1 MAMKMVMIYIKA
13 MVMVIM
19 IMLMM
24 VMMLLKFTAVVWSCR
39 YEATWSSWLPI
50 KSHFGANLQTFN
62 ISNFSNWNSV
72 KCQNRNGRHVFEVEI
87 MPKLLFKKKETTLSV
102 KTSAWAIDQV
112 IRTNNQSLEIT
123 KSEKC

>member
-1 MAMKMVMIYIKA
+1 MRQLGRAG
-13 MVMVIM
+13 
-19 IMLMM
+19 
-24 VMMLLKFTAVVWSCR
+24 CR
-39 YEATWSSWLPI
+39 SSLTSGPI
-50 KSHFGANLQTFN
+50 FKLSH

-123 KSEKC
+123 KSEKR